1 MGAMLARLAVALP
14 GAAVFAAL
22 GWLLGRFFSDPT
34 GASVA
39 ALTCA
44 AFGGAVTLLPA
55 TRRTTLRR
63 LLLLAALLLGVLAAS
78 LYTFGERGGPAGW
91 PAGLQLG
98 LTTTAAIGLAFAALI
113 LRPHAVPQA
122 PHDDPEITL
131 EIVAIDP
138 VATVV
143 TVPPPHTPGGL
154 LYAGVAL
161 TALLAFAALF
171 WLRGGSA
178 DAVAGV
184 VTLQPNPAALG
195 AASALSFDRP
205 PSVAASAP
213 SPDVVADDAAR
224 PPATPRA
231 TPTTP
236 LMASAARR
244 ECMAQIESARLF
256 LQLARQADN
265 EAGYSLATE
274 PQIDRMLQ
282 ARPVGPRTLAR
293 IAERMWQQ
301 RDAPERSAEWW
312 SSQFT
317 RCEEARTSGNWYVV
331 RG

>member
-22 GWLLGRFFSDPT
+22 GWLLGRFFSDPA

-55 TRRTTLRR
+55 TRRTAVRR

-78 LYTFGERGGPAGW
+78 LFTFGERGGPAGW

-98 LTTTAAIGLAFAALI
+98 LTTTAAIAMAFAALI
-113 LRPHAVPQA
+113 LRPHVVPQV

-131 EIVAIDP
+131 EIMAIDP
-138 VATVV
+138 ATTVV
-143 TVPPPHTPGGL
+143 TAPPPHTPPGL
-154 LYAGVAL
+154 VYAGVAL
-161 TALLAFAALF
+161 AVLLAFAALF

-178 DAVAGV
+178 DAIAGV
-184 VTLQPNPAALG
+184 VTLQPNAAALG
-195 AASALSFDRP
+195 AGSAVTFESPASLPAP
-205 PSVAASAP
+205 TPEVTAEEAAPAP
-213 SPDVVADDAAR
+213 TP
-224 PPATPRA
+224 PRA
-231 TPTTP
+231 TPTRP
-236 LMASAARR
+236 LVASAARR

-331 RG
+331 QG